1 MASFTTAQK
10 REVIE
15 KRYPKASNIGVSGNV
30 FFVSFPDA
38 EPVIGWLYSQPRSGH
53 LWVQTAVPVS
63 ACPALRTVPPL
74 WFIEAARPYMQ
85 GDERKKWYLYTLI
98 AAQQVFQ
105 AGKTV
110 DREIVI
116 DETNLLY
123 KETGGCCYFQISGN
137 EKEFRA
143 KRADNKT
150 VKTIKKADLLYAL
163 TDEPARINFRVDYR

>member
-1 MASFTTAQK
+1 MASFTTVQK
-10 REVIE
+10 REVIQTQ
-15 KRYPKASNIGVSGNV
+15 YPTASNIAVSGNV
-30 FFVSFPDA
+30 FFAAFPDA
-38 EPVIGWLYSQPRSGH
+38 EPIIGWLHSQPSAGY
-53 LWVQTAVPVS
+53 LYVQAAVPVS
-63 ACPALRTVPPL
+63 ACPALRTVPPR
-74 WFIEAARPYMQ
+74 WFIDSAKPYMQ
-85 GDERKKWYLYTLI
+85 GDERKKWYLYALI

-110 DREIVI
+110 DREIMI

-163 TDEPARINFRVDYR
+163 TDEPARIGFRVDYR

>member
-10 REVIE
+10 REVIQ
-15 KRYPKASNIGVSGNV
+15 RHYPTANNIAVKGNV
-30 FFVSFPDA
+30 FFAVFPDA
-38 EPVIGWLYSQPRSGH
+38 EPIIGWLHSPCET
-53 LWVQTAVPVS
+53 LWVKAAVPVS
-63 ACPALRTVPPL
+63 ACPALRTFPPL
-74 WFIEAARPYMQ
+74 WFIEAARPHMQ

-110 DREIVI
+110 EREIVI
-116 DETNLLY
+116 DESNRLY
-123 KETGGCCYFQISGN
+123 KETGGCCYFLIVGN

-150 VKTIKKADLLYAL
+150 VRTIKKGDLLYAL
-163 TDEPARINFRVDYR
+163 TDEPGAINYRVDY

>member
-1 MASFTTAQK
+1 MAPFTAAQK
-10 REVIE
+10 REVVQSY
-15 KRYPKASNIGVSGNV
+15 YPTANNIAVKGNV
-30 FFVSFPDA
+30 FFASFSDA
-38 EPVIGWLYSQPRSGH
+38 EPVIGWLHSPRET
-53 LWVQTAVPVS
+53 LWIQTVIPVS

-74 WFIEAARPYMQ
+74 WFIDAAKPYMQ

-110 DREIVI
+110 DREIMI
-116 DETNLLY
+116 DETSLLY

-163 TDEPARINFRVDYR
+163 TDEPARINYRVDYR

>member
-15 KRYPKASNIGVSGNV
+15 KRYPKANNIGVSGNV

-53 LWVQTAVPVS
+53 LWVQAAVPVS

-74 WFIEAARPYMQ
+74 WFIEAARPYMH

-98 AAQQVFQ
+98 AAQQVFSS
-105 AGKTV
+105 GKTV
-110 DREIVI
+110 DCEIMI

-163 TDEPARINFRVDYR
+163 TDEPGRISYRVDYR

>member
-10 REVIE
+10 REVIQTQ
-15 KRYPKASNIGVSGNV
+15 YPTASNVAVSGNV
-30 FFVSFPDA
+30 FFAAFPDA
-38 EPVIGWLYSQPRSGH
+38 EPIIGWIHSPRET
-53 LWVQTAVPVS
+53 LWIQAAVPVS
-63 ACPALRTVPPL
+63 ACTALRTVPPL
-74 WFIEAARPYMQ
+74 WFIDAARPYMQ
-85 GDERKKWYLYTLI
+85 GDERKKWYLYALI

-110 DREIVI
+110 DREIMI
-116 DETNLLY
+116 DETNPLY

-143 KRADNKT
+143 KRADSKT

-163 TDEPARINFRVDYR
+163 TDEPARINYRVDYR

>member
-10 REVIE
+10 REVIQ
-15 KRYPKASNIGVSGNV
+15 RHYPTANNIAVKGNV
-30 FFVSFPDA
+30 FFAVFPDA
-38 EPVIGWLYSQPRSGH
+38 EPIIGWLHSPSGT
-53 LWVQTAVPVS
+53 LWIQAAVPVS
-63 ACPALRTVPPL
+63 ACPALRAVPPL

-110 DREIVI
+110 EREIVI
-116 DETNLLY
+116 DESNPLY
-123 KETGGCCYFQISGN
+123 KETGGCCYFLIVGN

-150 VKTIKKADLLYAL
+150 VRTIKKADLLYAL
-163 TDEPARINFRVDYR
+163 TDAPKPINYRVDY

>member
-15 KRYPKASNIGVSGNV
+15 KRYPKANNIGVSGNV

-38 EPVIGWLYSQPRSGH
+38 EPIIGWLHSPRET
-53 LWVQTAVPVS
+53 LWIQAVVPVS
-63 ACPALRTVPPL
+63 ACHALRTVPPR
-74 WFIEAARPYMQ
+74 WFIEAAQPYMQ
-85 GDERKKWYLYTLI
+85 GDERKKWYLYALI
-98 AAQQVFQ
+98 AAQQVFSS
-105 AGKTV
+105 GKTV
-110 DREIVI
+110 DREIMI

-163 TDEPARINFRVDYR
+163 TDEPGRIDFRVDYR

>member
-1 MASFTTAQK
+1 MAQFTAAQK
-10 REVIE
+10 REVVQS
-15 KRYPKASNIGVSGNV
+15 KYPTADNIAVKGNV
-30 FFVSFPDA
+30 FFAVFPDA
-38 EPVIGWLYSQPRSGH
+38 EPVIGWLHSPCET
-53 LWVQTAVPVS
+53 LWVKAAVPVS
-63 ACPALRTVPPL
+63 ACPALRTVPPC
-74 WFIEAARPYMQ
+74 WFIDAAKPYMQ

-110 DREIVI
+110 DREIMI

-163 TDEPARINFRVDYR
+163 TDEPARINYRVDYR

>member
-15 KRYPKASNIGVSGNV
+15 KRYPKANNIAVSGNV
-30 FFVSFPDA
+30 FFVAFPDA
-38 EPVIGWLYSQPRSGH
+38 EPIIGWLYSQPRSGH
-53 LWVQTAVPVS
+53 LWVQAAVPVS

-98 AAQQVFQ
+98 AAQQVFSS
-105 AGKTV
+105 GKTV
-110 DREIVI
+110 DCEIMI

-163 TDEPARINFRVDYR
+163 TDEPGRISYRVDY

>member
-10 REVIE
+10 REVIQ
-15 KRYPKASNIGVSGNV
+15 RHYPTANNIAVKGNV
-30 FFVSFPDA
+30 FFAAFPDA
-38 EPVIGWLYSQPRSGH
+38 EPIIGWLHSPRET
-53 LWVQTAVPVS
+53 LWIQAVVPVS
-63 ACPALRTVPPL
+63 ACTALRTVPPR
-74 WFIEAARPYMQ
+74 WFIDAAKPYMQ
-85 GDERKKWYLYTLI
+85 GDERKEWYLYTLI

-110 DREIVI
+110 DREIMI

-163 TDEPARINFRVDYR
+163 TDEPARINYRVDYR

>member
-10 REVIE
+10 REVIQ
-15 KRYPKASNIGVSGNV
+15 RHYPTANNIAVKGNV
-30 FFVSFPDA
+30 FFAVFPDA
-38 EPVIGWLYSQPRSGH
+38 EPVIGWLHSPSGT
-53 LWVQTAVPVS
+53 LWIQAAVPVS

-110 DREIVI
+110 EREIVI
-116 DETNLLY
+116 DESNPLY
-123 KETGGCCYFQISGN
+123 KETGGCCYFLIVGN

-150 VKTIKKADLLYAL
+150 VRTIKKADLLYAL
-163 TDEPARINFRVDYR
+163 TEAPKPINYRVDY